1 MRSFSII
8 LAAKKVA
15 ADFALN
21 SIVKLYNAIHKSI
34 KFNKCIFWLS
44 KPVKCM

>member
-15 ADFALN
+15 ADFAVFLVEFY
-21 SIVKLYNAIHKSI
+21 SKALQYNT
-34 KFNKCIFWLS
+34 
-44 KPVKCM
+44 